1 MLSSTY
7 EHFPRSAVLKYF
19 DVTDTSS
26 IFPFLTLNRHPA
38 AATFEASVV
47 SIRSSSGFGT
57 VSFSP
62 STLSAFEEFH
72 ALSSI
77 GPHVN
82 SFFLSKKLSGYS
94 MSLRYGKNMDWYW
107 KLANLECSS

>member
-7 EHFPRSAVLKYF
+7 KHFPRSAVLKYF
-19 DVTDTSS
+19 DVTDTNS
-26 IFPFLTLNRHPA
+26 IFPFLTLNKHPA

-62 STLSAFEEFH
+62 STLSAFAEFH

-82 SFFLSKKLSGYS
+82 SFFLSKKLSGYN
-94 MSLRYGKNMDWYW
+94 MCLRYGKNMDWYW
-107 KLANLECSS
+107 KLAKRE

>member
-1 MLSSTY
+1 MLSKTY

-19 DVTDTSS
+19 DVTDTNS

-62 STLSAFEEFH
+62 STLSAFAEFH

-82 SFFLSKKLSGYS
+82 SF
-94 MSLRYGKNMDWYW
+94 SLAGSLVGTVYVLNMV
-107 KLANLECSS
+107 KT